1 MNRHRASALNVYLN
15 GQIVGYYRKGR
26 RGEKTFDYAKSWLE
40 NPRAIALSLSL
51 PLSDKSY
58 AGDRVSF
65 YFENLLPDSEEILR
79 IIAERTGAAG
89 RDAYSLLYEIGRDC
103 VGALQFLPE
112 SEPVSRPEKPSG
124 KVLSEN
130 EIVSILSN
138 LGRAPFGIEREGGF
152 RISLAGAQEKAAF
165 LKQGKD
171 WLEPSGLTPTT
182 HIFKPKIGVIRWESG
197 DVDFSE
203 SVANEYYC
211 LSLLKE
217 FLPKVASAEIIPFG
231 GKDVLVVERFDRFKT
246 QGGAIIRLPQEDMCQ
261 ALGYPPTRKYQNQ
274 GGPKLADILNLLESG
289 DIPTKDQMTVLKS
302 QILFWLIGA
311 TDGHAKNFSIY
322 LTPENSFRLTPIYD
336 VLSAQPA
343 FDAKQILH
351 KDFRLA
357 MSVGKNNHYKIK
369 NIHGRH
375 FVETAIESGLS
386 KDFAQEAI
394 MMVKERFDAAFEN
407 VLADLPRDFPS
418 YIHHSIKEAASK
430 RLPLLDSA
438 FG

>member
-138 LGRAPFGIEREGGF
+138 LGAR
-152 RISLAGAQEKAAF
+152 
-165 LKQGKD
+165 
-171 WLEPSGLTPTT
+171 
-182 HIFKPKIGVIRWESG
+182 
-197 DVDFSE
+197 
-203 SVANEYYC
+203 
-211 LSLLKE
+211 
-217 FLPKVASAEIIPFG
+217 
-231 GKDVLVVERFDRFKT
+231 
-246 QGGAIIRLPQEDMCQ
+246 
-261 ALGYPPTRKYQNQ
+261 
-274 GGPKLADILNLLESG
+274 
-289 DIPTKDQMTVLKS
+289 
-302 QILFWLIGA
+302 
-311 TDGHAKNFSIY
+311 
-322 LTPENSFRLTPIYD
+322 
-336 VLSAQPA
+336 
-343 FDAKQILH
+343 
-351 KDFRLA
+351 
-357 MSVGKNNHYKIK
+357 
-369 NIHGRH
+369 
-375 FVETAIESGLS
+375 
-386 KDFAQEAI
+386 
-394 MMVKERFDAAFEN
+394 
-407 VLADLPRDFPS
+407 
-418 YIHHSIKEAASK
+418 K
-430 RLPLLDSA
+430 RLVRAKRINANNPH
-438 FG
+438 F